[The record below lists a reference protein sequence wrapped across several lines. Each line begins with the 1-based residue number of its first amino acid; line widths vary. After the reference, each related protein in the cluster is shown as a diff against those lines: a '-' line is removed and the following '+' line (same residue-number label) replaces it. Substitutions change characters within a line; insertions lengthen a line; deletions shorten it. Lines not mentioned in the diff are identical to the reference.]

1 MDEPYWDL
9 GFTIPIEPLIPKK
22 TADQWFTISNLLNH
36 IEPLISW
43 FLLAR
48 VGIYLLVINMDFNE
62 KFSAILE
69 YQAG

>member
-1 MDEPYWDL
+1 
-9 GFTIPIEPLIPKK
+9 LIPKK

-62 KFSAILE
+62 KCSAILE